1 MYDLFETHFGIH
13 DHSKSSK
20 TKPLSSV
27 ALHECED
34 NTETSLIYK
43 AVERYTKLKINQLF
57 GLNLIEFLSLPK
69 EYCEK
74 LMLLAIEHAK
84 QNTNTL
90 NEIQNS
96 LNNTK

>member
-1 MYDLFETHFGIH
+1 LYDLFETHFGIH

-96 LNNTK
+96 LNNPK

>member
-1 MYDLFETHFGIH
+1 LYDLFETHFGIH

-43 AVERYTKLKINQLF
+43 AIERYTKLKINQLF